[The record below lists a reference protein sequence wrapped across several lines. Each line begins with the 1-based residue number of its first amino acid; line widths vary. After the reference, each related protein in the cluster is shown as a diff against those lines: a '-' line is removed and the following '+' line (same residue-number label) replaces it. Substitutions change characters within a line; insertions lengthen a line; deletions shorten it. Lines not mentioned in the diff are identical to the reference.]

1 MIKKITVFIFTALT
15 ILTSCSAALFAGADF
30 NSEEFVSEL
39 KSYSYYMVSLDDG
52 TVMFNKNE
60 SQRVAPAG
68 FAKLI
73 AAVVA
78 IENWGNLDEKITI
91 TDDMLSLV
99 KYDYGVR
106 VAGLK
111 VGDVY
116 TKRQL
121 VDCLIIY
128 SANDVESVIAK
139 SIAGSKET
147 FVAKMMEIVKKIG
160 CTDTNIVDMLGFDA
174 ENQYTT
180 ALDVAKI
187 IKYALSSPV
196 FSEAFSAKEVTMPKT
211 GDNTERV
218 YRASNKMMTATIP
231 DYYHSSITGAKQ
243 TSTDDAGECVAAV
256 STKDGYSY
264 LTVVMKGD
272 MVNIDD
278 DSSLENTSMTD
289 ARQMIAWVYNNIR
302 FKVIAAPGQVVGAV
316 DLVAGKGK
324 DSLRL
329 TPEKEVSAL
338 VPQKVSNDSVLIEP
352 IAETMSEKV
361 HAPVSAGDVICQAKV
376 YYANQEIATIN
387 LVAAED
393 IGLSLLGFT
402 MSVIAGVLK
411 STVFI
416 VIEVLALIVL
426 VTFMAIKI
434 YLMYAK
440 KKPKLKIVPPHGK
453 KKKKRPAQKSKNT
466 GNKQSQKQTQPS
478 KKSTAQTGRKV
489 TNSNNINKK

>member
-1 MIKKITVFIFTALT
+1 K
-15 ILTSCSAALFAGADF
+15 
-30 NSEEFVSEL
+30 
-39 KSYSYYMVSLDDG
+39 
-52 TVMFNKNE
+52 
-60 SQRVAPAG
+60 QVAPAG

-78 IENWGNLDEKITI
+78 IENWGNLEEKITI

-106 VAGLK
+106 TAGLK
-111 VGDVY
+111 AGDVY

-121 VDCLIIY
+121 VDCLIVY

-139 SIAGSKET
+139 SISGSKEA
-147 FVAKMMEIVKKIG
+147 FLSKMAEVVAKAG
-160 CTDTNIVDMLGFDA
+160 CTNTKIVDMLGFDA

-180 ALDVAKI
+180 ALDVAKL

-196 FSEAFSAKEVTMPKT
+196 FSEAFSMKEVTMPAT
-211 GDNTERV
+211 GENKERV
-218 YRASNKMMTATIP
+218 YQSGNRMMTSAIP

-243 TSTDDAGECVAAV
+243 TSTDDAGECVAAL

-264 LTVVMKGD
+264 LTVVMKGKL
-272 MVNIDD
+272 MNIDS
-278 DSSLENTSMTD
+278 DSALENTSMTD
-289 ARQMIAWVYNNIR
+289 ARMMIEWVYKNIR
-302 FKVIAAPGQVVGAV
+302 FKVIAAPGQIVSAV
-316 DLVAGKGK
+316 DITAGKGT

-338 VPQKVSNDSVLIEP
+338 VPSKVSNDSVLIEP
-352 IAETMSEKV
+352 IESTKATKV

-393 IGLSLLGFT
+393 IGLSLLGMV
-402 MSVIAGVLK
+402 MSAISTVLK

-416 VIEVLALIVL
+416 AIEVIALLIL
-426 VTFMAIKI
+426 VSFLAIKI
-434 YLMYAK
+434 YNIING
-440 KKPKLKIVPPHGK
+440 KKPKLSVVP
-453 KKKKRPAQKSKNT
+453 
-466 GNKQSQKQTQPS
+466 KQGS
-478 KKSTAQTGRKV
+478 KSTAQNRAKAPATRPVSNQKRSLNSAKSKTVQSNATRKTPV
-489 TNSNNINKK
+489 AANRPRKK